1 MVDCSGR
8 RRGGMEPGLGAAGG
22 NEEGGRILFL
32 SLRTGI
38 SLPSL
43 AGVWLLSRVKNMTH
57 SSLLS
62 STFRALPFDS
72 IKIKEPLAIQAPLR
86 EWKSRIYKE
95 HLERN
100 KKKADTLFFFNGQ
113 KPRTG
118 TSQKRPSEGQ
128 ESLEKLL
135 MSSVSLVIRRIQSDT
150 QGPCPDG

>member
-1 MVDCSGR
+1 
-8 RRGGMEPGLGAAGG
+8 MEPGLGAAGG

-72 IKIKEPLAIQAPLR
+72 IKIKEPLAIQGPLR
-86 EWKSRIYKE
+86 E
-95 HLERN
+95 
-100 KKKADTLFFFNGQ
+100 
-113 KPRTG
+113 
-118 TSQKRPSEGQ
+118 
-128 ESLEKLL
+128 
-135 MSSVSLVIRRIQSDT
+135 
-150 QGPCPDG
+150 